1 MKMRKLGITS
11 LLLVTLC
18 NCWWS
23 FPVAES
29 ASGNQVLA
37 NGTIVFAPLPT
48 NQEEFVP
55 ATYDAKG
62 LDGYYAM
69 SNGFT
74 DVVRSGTLP
83 YGERCEGEGGRCT
96 VIRAVGLFRKR
107 GCRLCRIPGATLKW
121 LVSGSEQT
129 CGFCC
134 NRVWCGCVHS
144 DAVIR
149 CACVYTVG

>member
-1 MKMRKLGITS
+1 MKMRKLGITP

-48 NQEEFVP
+48 NQEDFVP

-83 YGERCEGEGGRCT
+83 YGERCEGEGGREAYSHKGSGS
-96 VIRAVGLFRKR
+96 VSQN
-107 GCRLCRIPGATLKW
+107 GCRLCRIPWATLKW

-129 CGFCC
+129 CGFRC
-134 NRVWCGCVHS
+134 NRVWCGYVF
-144 DAVIR
+144 
-149 CACVYTVG
+149 TQTQ

>member
-1 MKMRKLGITS
+1 MHKEDIRCFQPTVRSISGYRFLAKFVRRSTSLVLVASTEVSHSAVMKMRELGTTS
-11 LLLVTLC
+11 LLLMALC

-83 YGERCEGEGGRCT
+83 YGERCEGEGGER
-96 VIRAVGLFRKR
+96 
-107 GCRLCRIPGATLKW
+107 
-121 LVSGSEQT
+121 S
-129 CGFCC
+129 
-134 NRVWCGCVHS
+134 
-144 DAVIR
+144 
-149 CACVYTVG
+149 